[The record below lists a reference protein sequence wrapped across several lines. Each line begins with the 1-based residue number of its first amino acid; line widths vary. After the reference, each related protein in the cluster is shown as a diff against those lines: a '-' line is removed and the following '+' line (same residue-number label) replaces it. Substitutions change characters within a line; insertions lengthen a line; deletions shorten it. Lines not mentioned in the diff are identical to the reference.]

1 MFFHQRETGVETG
14 NTDAD
19 VVPEEGYQ
27 GPVQEDISAGPSK
40 RPRVS
45 FTLADLL
52 GQTYGSVRP
61 SHKKTAHDK

>member
-1 MFFHQRETGVETG
+1 METG

-61 SHKKTAHDK
+61 SHKKTAHK